1 MMQLNYQMIQDCSLL
16 NLLQIFPSISGKSG
30 KAIKVKNDIVR
41 SKNFH
46 FM

>member
-1 MMQLNYQMIQDCSLL
+1 MMQLNYQILQACTVL
-16 NLLQIFPSISGKSG
+16 NLLQIFPSISGESG
-30 KAIKVKNDIVR
+30 YAIKVKNDIIT

>member
-1 MMQLNYQMIQDCSLL
+1 MMWLNYQILQACSLL
-16 NLLQIFPSISGKSG
+16 NLLQIFPSISGESE
-30 KAIKVKNDIVR
+30 KAIKVKNDIVT